1 MSLKN
6 VEVEFTFFS
15 YRAKFTMTDSF
26 RTNHSDVSVTYT
38 MMRAWRSRWP
48 ALPPP
53 FQTLSLTNRCRATA
67 HAVMLLPKHFNEL
80 TWPHVFRHVV
90 SCLRC
95 CRRDYGTYVYIRAC
109 IYVYVW
115 DYRIYTGNFPTLLKI
130 SPDVSRLT
138 QSNEI
143 YNFSLIALPI
153 ISYFFK
159 YINKRR

>member
-1 MSLKN
+1 
-6 VEVEFTFFS
+6 
-15 YRAKFTMTDSF
+15 MTDSF

-38 MMRAWRSRWP
+38 MRCVPDVPVGRLF
-48 ALPPP
+48 LPPC
-53 FQTLSLTNRCRATA
+53 QTLSLTNRCRATA

-95 CRRDYGTYVYIRAC
+95 AGAITARMC
-109 IYVYVW
+109 IHMRVYVYVR
-115 DYRIYTGNFPTLLKI
+115 DYRVYAGNFPTLLKL

-143 YNFSLIALPI
+143 CNLSLIASPI